1 MSFLSFIP
9 IAGLLSGIIAL
20 LLLFI
25 LLRRARR
32 RERGL
37 TVYITNILGIILLT
51 LLSST
56 LLLIYTSFKNYEH
69 FGYKENV
76 LTIVCQLKEVDWF
89 VIELI
94 SEDRN
99 KEKSR
104 FYRLTGQQFLIEGH
118 IVKWKDFFAFLGMKP
133 LYQVT
138 RLSGR
143 YITIEDEKKNER
155 TIYEINKTTK
165 FWNFMMRYGKKIPG
179 IDAVYGTASFT
190 YPEVDDTLELLITHT
205 GFMIQ

>member
-104 FYRLTGQQFLIEGH
+104 FY
-118 IVKWKDFFAFLGMKP
+118 
-133 LYQVT
+133 
-138 RLSGR
+138 
-143 YITIEDEKKNER
+143 
-155 TIYEINKTTK
+155 EINKTTK

>member
-1 MSFLSFIP
+1 MKFLSFIP
-9 IAGLLSGIIAL
+9 LAGLISGLIAL

-25 LLRRARR
+25 LIRRLKK
-32 RERGL
+32 REGGL
-37 TVYITNILGIILLT
+37 SIYLFNILGIILFF

-69 FGYKENV
+69 FTYKKNV

-94 SEDRN
+94 PEDRN
-99 KEKSR
+99 KERNR
-104 FYRLTGQQFLIEGH
+104 FYRLNGQQFLIEGH

-143 YITIEDEKKNER
+143 YITIEDEKNNER

-190 YPEVDDTLELLITHT
+190 YPEVDDTLNLLITHS